1 MEFKLIIKKL
11 NNTLSE
17 EEASIFQDWYN
28 ESNFHRAYFKK
39 VKENYHNEIVL
50 VDIEKGWKEVEQ
62 KIKPVAVNKT
72 GYLKYAVAAA
82 IVLLISISF
91 LINNGKDKEVVTP
104 VITNNTIKTGTDK
117 ATLTLEDG
125 TLIALEKGEQ
135 YISENLES
143 DGEAL
148 VYKGSSVTSK
158 EMVYNYLTVPRGGQ
172 YHIVLSDGTEVWLNS
187 DSQIKYPVTFIKGET
202 RQIELVYGE
211 AYFDVTP
218 STANNGSKFKVHT
231 ESQEIEVLGTEFNIS
246 AYKDEKAIYTTL
258 IEGKVAVI
266 NGKANT
272 ILSPNQQSI
281 IVKEKNGINVVKADV
296 YSVTSWRKGVF
307 SFDNMPL
314 ENIMKVLSRWYDVDV
329 VFLDK
334 TLEDVEFKGVINK
347 DQDIEDILILI
358 KNTNFINDYEIK
370 NKTIILKN

>member
-17 EEASIFQDWYN
+17 EEATIFQDWYN

-50 VDIEKGWKEVEQ
+50 IDIEKGWKEVEQ

-91 LINNGKDKEVVTP
+91 LFNNGKDREVVVP

-158 EMVYNYLTVPRGGQ
+158 EMVYNYLTIPRGGQ

-218 STANNGSKFKVHT
+218 STANNGSKFKVRT

-246 AYKDEKAIYTTL
+246 AYKDERAIYTTL

-272 ILSPNQQSI
+272 ILSPSQQSI

-314 ENIMKVLSRWYDVDV
+314 ENIMKVLARWYDVDV
-329 VFLDK
+329 VFANPNLMNEHF
-334 TLEDVEFKGVINK
+334 TGVLRKN
-347 DQDIEDILILI
+347 QNIEDILNSIQT
-358 KNTNFINDYEIK
+358 TNNIAYEIN
-370 NKTIILKN
+370 NKTITFK

>member
-17 EEASIFQDWYN
+17 EEATIFQDWYN

-39 VKENYHNEIVL
+39 VKENYNNEIVL
-50 VDIEKGWKEVEQ
+50 IDIEKGWKEVEQ

-91 LINNGKDKEVVTP
+91 LFNNGKDREVVVP

-158 EMVYNYLTVPRGGQ
+158 EMVYNYLTIPRGGQ

-246 AYKDEKAIYTTL
+246 AYKDERAIYTTL

-314 ENIMKVLSRWYDVDV
+314 ENIMKVLARWYDVDV
-329 VFLDK
+329 VFANPNLMR
-334 TLEDVEFKGVINK
+334 EDFTGVLRKN
-347 DQDIEDILILI
+347 QNIEDILNSIQT
-358 KNTNFINDYEIK
+358 TNNIAYEIN
-370 NKTIILKN
+370 NKTITFK